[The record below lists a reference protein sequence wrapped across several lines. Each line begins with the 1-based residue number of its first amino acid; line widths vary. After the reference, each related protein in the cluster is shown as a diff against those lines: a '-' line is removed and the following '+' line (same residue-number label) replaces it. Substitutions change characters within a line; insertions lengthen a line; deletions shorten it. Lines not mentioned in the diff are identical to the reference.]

1 MKLTA
6 FLAFSLLTFSAP
18 LFGAERASSAPILKP
33 GDLVA
38 ICGDSITEQKRY
50 SVYMASYLLACA
62 PQADL
67 RTMELGQ
74 GGENT
79 FGFSTRMVTEVLPF
93 KPNVV
98 TTCYGMNDGGY
109 CALKPETEARF
120 REGVQLMIAK
130 FQNAGVRRIV
140 LGSPGAVDTDTFKRM
155 TATPEIYNQTLGEL
169 TRIAREIAEKNGVD
183 FVDIHSLMLVAMAKA
198 KAKYGKGY
206 YVAGEDGVHASENG
220 QFIMAYAFLKALGF
234 PGDIGT
240 ITYDAKAD
248 TAQTVGEHQVI
259 SVTKGVI
266 EVESTRYP
274 FCFFGEPSN
283 PNATSGMIEFLPFN
297 EELNRYLLVVKNA
310 PAARMKVTWGT
321 QSREFSADA
330 LAKGIN
336 LAAEFIENPFCEPF
350 RRLTAALGMQQGVES
365 QSIRPHL
372 RLLLDWETNY
382 PEAFKEKP
390 EVFSWQREAVM
401 KRASAMIEA
410 SRKAVTPVRHT
421 LKIEPAS

>member
-330 LAKGIN
+330 LAKLIP
-336 LAAEFIENPFCEPF
+336 LALSLIH
-350 RRLTAALGMQQGVES
+350 
-365 QSIRPHL
+365 I
-372 RLLLDWETNY
+372 
-382 PEAFKEKP
+382 
-390 EVFSWQREAVM
+390 
-401 KRASAMIEA
+401 
-410 SRKAVTPVRHT
+410 
-421 LKIEPAS
+421 

>member
-1 MKLTA
+1 
-6 FLAFSLLTFSAP
+6 
-18 LFGAERASSAPILKP
+18 
-33 GDLVA
+33 
-38 ICGDSITEQKRY
+38 
-50 SVYMASYLLACA
+50 
-62 PQADL
+62 
-67 RTMELGQ
+67 
-74 GGENT
+74 
-79 FGFSTRMVTEVLPF
+79 
-93 KPNVV
+93 
-98 TTCYGMNDGGY
+98 
-109 CALKPETEARF
+109 
-120 REGVQLMIAK
+120 
-130 FQNAGVRRIV
+130 
-140 LGSPGAVDTDTFKRM
+140 
-155 TATPEIYNQTLGEL
+155 
-169 TRIAREIAEKNGVD
+169 
-183 FVDIHSLMLVAMAKA
+183 
-198 KAKYGKGY
+198 
-206 YVAGEDGVHASENG
+206 
-220 QFIMAYAFLKALGF
+220 
-234 PGDIGT
+234 
-240 ITYDAKAD
+240 
-248 TAQTVGEHQVI
+248 VI